1 MSRPRSVMRKIKE
14 VLRLTFGEGLSRRQ
28 VSRATA
34 LPYTT
39 VSDHLARAAKAGISW
54 PLPEDL
60 DDAALEARLF
70 TRPALPGSASRSPRP
85 LPDWAELDRE
95 LRSRKN
101 VTLALLHLE
110 YKEQRP
116 EGYGY
121 SQFCVHYHAWRRTV
135 DLVMR
140 HEHKAGEKCFV
151 DWAGQTVPIIDPR
164 TGEIALAAQIFVAV
178 LGASSHTYAEAFAS
192 QELAHWI
199 SGHINA
205 FEAWGGATRI
215 VVPDNPR
222 TGVTKAH
229 RYEPILNATYAEM
242 AAHYGVAV
250 IPARPRKPRDKAK
263 CEVGVQV
270 VQRWILARLRKRRFF
285 SIAELN
291 TAIKELLVWLNA
303 RPLRK
308 LEGSRQSLYEAI
320 DRPALRPLPQARYQF
335 ATWKT
340 ATVNIDYHIEVD
352 HHYYSV
358 PYQLARQVVDV
369 RLSATT
375 VEVFHRGRRVAS
387 HLRSAMRG
395 RYTTAPEHMPEAH
408 RRHLEW
414 TPGRIVRWA
423 EETGPKTASLVKA
436 VMEGRPHPEQGYRSC
451 LGIMRL
457 GRRFGDDRLEAACT
471 RALAVSAL
479 SYRSVESILKTGL
492 DRQPLPEAT
501 TVAVARTH
509 EFVRGP
515 HYYS

>member
-1 MSRPRSVMRKIKE
+1 MRKIKE

-39 VSDHLARAAKAGISW
+39 VSDHLARARRGGVGW

-70 TRPALPGSASRSPRP
+70 TRAALPGSASRPQRP
-85 LPDWAELDRE
+85 LPEWAELDRE

-110 YKEQRP
+110 YKERHP

-121 SQFCVHYHAWRRTV
+121 SQFCLHYHAWRGTV
-135 DLVMR
+135 DVVMR
-140 HEHKAGEKCFV
+140 QEHRAGERCFV

-164 TGEIALAAQIFVAV
+164 TGETALEAQIFVAV
-178 LGASSHTYAEAFAS
+178 LGASSFTYAEAFAS

-199 SGHINA
+199 SAHIHA

-222 TGVTKAH
+222 TGVTRAH

-250 IPARPRKPRDKAK
+250 IPARPYKARDKAK
-263 CEVGVQV
+263 VEVGVQV
-270 VQRWILARLRKRRFF
+270 VQRWILARLRKRTFF
-285 SIAELN
+285 SLAELN
-291 TAIKELLVWLNA
+291 IAITELLRWLNA
-303 RPLRK
+303 RPFKK
-308 LEGSRQSLYEAI
+308 LAGSRQSLFEEL

-340 ATVNIDYHIEVD
+340 ATVNIDYHIEAD

-358 PYQLARQVVDV
+358 PYQLAREVVDV
-369 RLSATT
+369 RISAAT
-375 VEVFHRGRRVAS
+375 VEIFRRGRRVAS
-387 HLRSAMRG
+387 HLRSSVRG
-395 RYTTAPEHMPEAH
+395 GYTTAPEHMPESH

-414 TPGRIVRWA
+414 TPMRIARWA
-423 EETGPKTASLVKA
+423 EGTGPQTAALVSA
-436 VMEGRPHPEQGYRSC
+436 VMESRPHPEQGYRSC

-457 GRRFGDDRLEAACT
+457 GKRFGDDRLEAACT

-479 SYRSVESILKTGL
+479 SYRSVESILRTGL
-492 DRQPLPEAT
+492 DRQALPEPAPELMP
-501 TVAVARTH
+501 RTH
-509 EFVRGP
+509 EFVRGAD
-515 HYYS
+515 YYR

>member
-1 MSRPRSVMRKIKE
+1 MRKVKE

-28 VSRATA
+28 VSAATG

-39 VSDHLARAAKAGISW
+39 IADHLARATKAGITW
-54 PLPEDL
+54 PLPEGL

-70 TRPALPGSASRSPRP
+70 ARPAIPDAASRP

-95 LRSRKN
+95 LRSKKN

-110 YKEQRP
+110 YKEQHP
-116 EGYGY
+116 EGYQY
-121 SQFCVHYHAWRRTV
+121 TQFCRHYHAWRGTV

-140 HEHKAGEKCFV
+140 QEHKAGEKCFV

-164 TGEIALAAQIFVAV
+164 TGEIVLEAQIFVAV

-192 QELAHWI
+192 QELEHWI
-199 SGHINA
+199 SGHISA

-242 AAHYGVAV
+242 AAHYGCAV

-285 SIAELN
+285 SLAELN
-291 TAIKELLVWLNA
+291 AAISELLRWLNE
-303 RPLRK
+303 RPFKK
-308 LEGSRQSLYEAI
+308 LEGSRAKLFAEL
-320 DRPALRPLPQARYQF
+320 DRPALRPLPAIRYQF
-335 ATWKT
+335 ATWKS

-352 HHYYSV
+352 HHFYSV
-358 PYQLARQVVDV
+358 PYQLAREQVDV
-369 RLSATT
+369 RISATT
-375 VEVFHRGRRVAS
+375 VEVFRHGQRVAS
-387 HLRSAMRG
+387 HLRSSVRG
-395 RYTTAPEHMPEAH
+395 GYTTAPEHMPEAH

-423 EETGPKTASLVKA
+423 EETGPRTASLVKA
-436 VMEGRPHPEQGYRSC
+436 VMESRPHPEQGYRSC

-457 GRRFGDDRLEAACT
+457 GKRFGDERLEAACT

-479 SYRSVESILKTGL
+479 SYRSVESILRAGL
-492 DRQPLPEAT
+492 DRQALPQPAPELIPREHANL
-501 TVAVARTH
+501 
-509 EFVRGP
+509 RGP
-515 HYYS
+515 DYYR

>member
-1 MSRPRSVMRKIKE
+1 MARPRSLMRKIKE
-14 VLRLTFGEGLSRRQ
+14 VLRLHLGEGLSRRQ
-28 VSRATA
+28 VSRATG

-39 VSDHLARAAKAGISW
+39 IVDHLARARRAGLTW
-54 PLPEDL
+54 PLPEGL

-70 TRPALPGSASRSPRP
+70 TRATIPAAAARP

-95 LRSRKN
+95 LRSKKN

-110 YKEQRP
+110 YKERHP
-116 EGYGY
+116 EGYQY
-121 SQFCVHYHAWRRTV
+121 TQFCRHYHAWRGKV

-140 HEHKAGEKCFV
+140 QEHRAGEKCFV
-151 DWAGQTVPIIDPR
+151 DWAGQSVPIVDPR
-164 TGEIALAAQIFVAV
+164 SGEIAFEAAVFVAV
-178 LGASSHTYAEAFAS
+178 LGASNHTYAEAFRS

-199 SGHINA
+199 SGHVRA

-242 AAHYGVAV
+242 AAHYGTAV
-250 IPARPRKPRDKAK
+250 IPARPYRPRDKAK
-263 CEVGVQV
+263 VEVGVQV

-285 SIAELN
+285 SLIELN
-291 TAIKELLVWLNA
+291 TAIRELLAGLN
-303 RPLRK
+303 RK
-308 LEGSRQSLYEAI
+308 PFKKLPGSRQSTFEEL
-320 DRPALRPLPQARYQF
+320 DRPALRPLPATRYQF
-335 ATWKT
+335 AIWKT
-340 ATVNIDYHIEVD
+340 ATVNLDYHIEVD

-358 PYQLARQVVDV
+358 PYQLARDVVDV
-369 RLSATT
+369 RTSEAT
-375 VEVFHRGRRVAS
+375 VEVFRRGRRVAS
-387 HLRSAMRG
+387 HLRSREQG
-395 RYTTAPEHMPEAH
+395 RHTTTDAHMPESH
-408 RRHLEW
+408 RRYLEW

-423 EETGPKTASLVKA
+423 EGTGPQTAALVSA

-457 GRRFGDDRLEAACT
+457 GKRFGDERLEAACT
-471 RALAVSAL
+471 RALAVRAL

-492 DRQPLPEAT
+492 DRQPLAQALPL
-501 TVAVARTH
+501 VPARTH

-515 HYYS
+515 DYYR